1 MIYMNNFFLTETQNH
16 KESEKVLC
24 NVSTHMAMV
33 YCRNPG
39 KYIFLCNIFSSL
51 YGEPRKVLLI
61 I

>member
-1 MIYMNNFFLTETQNH
+1 MDNFFLTETQNH
-16 KESEKVLC
+16 KESKKVPC

-33 YCRNPG
+33 YCRSLG
-39 KYIFLCNIFSSL
+39 KYIFLCNNLSSL